1 MASEKKSWERS
12 LGTLGGGKKPALLV
26 RPTARLAAAN
36 GTTSSSGANASAAN
50 GTAPV
55 GSAASVPAANGTSAG
70 VSASPAPAPAA
81 TRSGAVGGGTAVT
94 GLGLLGAY
102 SDSESD

>member
-70 VSASPAPAPAA
+70 VSASPAPAA
-81 TRSGAVGGGTAVT
+81 TRSGADGGAAAVT